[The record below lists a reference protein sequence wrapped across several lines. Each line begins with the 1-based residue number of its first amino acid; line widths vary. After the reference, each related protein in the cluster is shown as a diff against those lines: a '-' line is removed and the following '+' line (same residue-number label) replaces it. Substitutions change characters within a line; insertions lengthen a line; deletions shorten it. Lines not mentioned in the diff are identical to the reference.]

1 MTITGFL
8 RRSLLMRREIV
19 LLLLLAATTV
29 GLKAGELYYQSTS
42 YSYLQSVSQ
51 TLVVQPPSS
60 PSRMT
65 VTTLPNGN
73 KSYNVSIAD
82 SGFGTDL
89 LNGIHYNAANAAR
102 AEELATISLTLDAI
116 HATQLLIQLLSISIV
131 LRLRNSKPRMP
142 PIFF

>member
-1 MTITGFL
+1 MF
-8 RRSLLMRREIV
+8 
-19 LLLLLAATTV
+19 LLLLATITV
-29 GLKAGELYYQSTS
+29 GLKAGELYYQSVT

-51 TLVVQPPSS
+51 TSVVQPPSP
-60 PSRMT
+60 PSRVT

-89 LNGIHYNAANAAR
+89 LNGIYYNAANAAR

-131 LRLRNSKPRMP
+131 LRLRSSKPRMP
-142 PIFF
+142 PIFITNG